1 MAGEVNAKYNVV
13 YYGDHTCKDD
23 HSVGMA
29 QAPQHVNIM
38 DHLQNGEV
46 VAQTT
51 ATHVHEPDYSDLD
64 LPALLEVF
72 DSSLINNW
80 DDDM

>member
-1 MAGEVNAKYNVV
+1 MAGEENAKYNVV

-29 QAPQHVNIM
+29 QAPQHVNM

-51 ATHVHEPDYSDLD
+51 TTHGHEPDSDLE
-64 LPALLEVF
+64 LPALPEVF
-72 DSSLINNW
+72 DSSLINW
-80 DDDM
+80 DEYVI